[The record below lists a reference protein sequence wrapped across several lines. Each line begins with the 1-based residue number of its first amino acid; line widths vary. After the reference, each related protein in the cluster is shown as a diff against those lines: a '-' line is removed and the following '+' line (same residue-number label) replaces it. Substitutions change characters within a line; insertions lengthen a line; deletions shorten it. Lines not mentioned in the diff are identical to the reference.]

1 MARRIRTYIDDDTIK
16 ACAEKAAWLGNDETH
31 YVRQWKDMDIKDL
44 KELIELTK
52 YWIIQKVK
60 TDNYLKKMQ
69 DKK

>member
-1 MARRIRTYIDDDTIK
+1 
-16 ACAEKAAWLGNDETH
+16 
-31 YVRQWKDMDIKDL
+31 MDIKDL

-69 DKK
+69 DKKI